1 MNCDLGFRFASPQA
15 LRCRPLRG
23 LKATLDP
30 ITNDHEPRPEKRM
43 AIFGVG
49 HQFNRGL
56 PESLS
61 RARSHLLRLEIAVE
75 IYHQPS
81 RAGRVNL
88 PLARY
93 CGRSPGDEKSPRH
106 PD

>member
-30 ITNDHEPRPEKRM
+30 ITHDHKSRPEKRV

-61 RARSHLLRLEIAVE
+61 RAGSSVLRLEVAME
-75 IYHQPS
+75 IYHQAS
-81 RAGRVNL
+81 GAGRVDF

-93 CGRSPGDEKSPRH
+93 RGRGAGDE
-106 PD
+106 

>member
-1 MNCDLGFRFASPQA
+1 
-15 LRCRPLRG
+15 
-23 LKATLDP
+23 
-30 ITNDHEPRPEKRM
+30 M

-49 HQFNRGL
+49 HQFYCGL

-61 RARSHLLRLEIAVE
+61 RAGSQGRLFGLEVAVE

-81 RAGRVNL
+81 GAGRVDL

-93 CGRSPGDEKSPRH
+93 RGRSAGDE
-106 PD
+106 